1 MIEEEDIL
9 RVLLAVPA
17 HEAAL
22 TPQEARKGESQAA
35 AVRAET
41 ESRARKQ
48 WEKDLPPLARARA
61 IATRN
66 RWEKDRGRRAAAT
79 VRRIRKEARNDLE
92 CYYVV
97 VYERM
102 RINIKVEG

>member
-22 TPQEARKGESQAA
+22 TPQEARRRESQAA

-48 WEKDLPPLARARA
+48 
-61 IATRN
+61 
-66 RWEKDRGRRAAAT
+66 
-79 VRRIRKEARNDLE
+79 
-92 CYYVV
+92 
-97 VYERM
+97 
-102 RINIKVEG
+102 

>member
-48 WEKDLPPLARARA
+48 
-61 IATRN
+61 
-66 RWEKDRGRRAAAT
+66 
-79 VRRIRKEARNDLE
+79 
-92 CYYVV
+92 
-97 VYERM
+97 
-102 RINIKVEG
+102 